1 MKKNYCISIISLL
14 KLMRKFLKILEREK
28 RGLSEFSNGLCT
40 AEEEDITTKSDGCG
54 CRGKVGFN
62 FRFFKYVVND
72 QALPEIVYP

>member
-28 RGLSEFSNGLCT
+28 EGFFGV
-40 AEEEDITTKSDGCG
+40 EEEEIRANLDGCG
-54 CRGKVGFN
+54 CEGKVGCN

-72 QALPEIVYP
+72 QALAEIVYP